1 MGVEARQGRGACAG
15 FVAARGRGRGR
26 GVVDWLVV
34 PPPQCRAVAFAVPHL
49 RFVFFR
55 QFLLHSHSVNGSI

>member
-15 FVAARGRGRGR
+15 FVAVRGRGR
-26 GVVDWLVV
+26 GVVV
-34 PPPQCRAVAFAVPHL
+34 PPPQRRAVAFAVPHL